1 MPKKF
6 DIFISY
12 RRKGGYDMAKLLY
25 DRLRLDGYSVS
36 FDIDTLERGN
46 FDNELE
52 NRVLVCEDFLLVMN
66 PGVFDRFYDQKADPK
81 NDWVRQEIIC
91 ALEANKN
98 VVPLVLDGF
107 AFPETPLPS
116 DVKDIARKNAIDLNP
131 KHFEAAYAKLKLAF
145 LISKPRWTVRYKKY
159 IAAFIVVAFLALAGI
174 VMKQQRNS
182 KAGDIDEIFSD
193 LEKYVSKLEM
203 ETQKMPEN
211 SLRMEEILG
220 NLEKYVSKLETEMK
234 KLPENSAKR
243 DSVSAEIN
251 KSRKRI
257 ENLQITPPA
266 DTKPEPVAAPSKAS
280 PIENKPQK
288 TPQPKIEDLP
298 PAKQSIIEP
307 PIEQQPIEPPPAE
320 QPIKQI
326 AEAVPEPPKPPK
338 PPADSAALL
347 NTDTKKRIDNE
358 ADDFLK
364 RMRSR

>member
-66 PGVFDRFYDQKADPK
+66 PGVFDRFYDPKADPK

-91 ALEANKN
+91 ALETNKN
-98 VVPLVLDGF
+98 IVPLVLDGF
-107 AFPETPLPS
+107 AFPENPLPD
-116 DVKDIARKNAIDLNP
+116 DVKDIARKNALDLNP

-159 IAAFIVVAFLALAGI
+159 IAAFIVVAFLALAGAVI
-174 VMKQQRNS
+174 KQQRDS
-182 KAGDIDEIFSD
+182 KTGKLDEIFSD
-193 LEKYVSKLEM
+193 LEKYVSKLET
-203 ETQKMPEN
+203 ETQKLPEN

-220 NLEKYVSKLETEMK
+220 NLEKYVSKLESEMK
-234 KLPENSAKR
+234 KLPANSTKR

-257 ENLQITPPA
+257 ENLQIAPPA
-266 DTKPEPVAAPSKAS
+266 DAKPEPVAMPIKAS
-280 PIENKPQK
+280 PIENKPPK
-288 TPQPKIEDLP
+288 TSQPKTEDLP
-298 PAKQSIIEP
+298 PAKPSIIEP
-307 PIEQQPIEPPPAE
+307 PPIEPPPVE
-320 QPIKQI
+320 PIKQI
-326 AEAVPEPPKPPK
+326 AEAMPK

-347 NTDTKKRIDNE
+347 NADVKKRIDNE

>member
-46 FDNELE
+46 FDSELE
-52 NRVLVCEDFLLVMN
+52 NRVLVCDDFLLVMN
-66 PGVFDRFYDQKADPK
+66 SGVFDRFYDQKNDPK

-91 ALEANKN
+91 ALETNKN
-98 VVPLVLDGF
+98 IVPLILDGF
-107 AFPETPLPS
+107 TFPETPLPD

-145 LISKPRWTVRYKKY
+145 LVSKPCWTVRYRKY
-159 IAAFIVVAFLALAGI
+159 IAAFIVVAFLALAGT
-174 VMKQQRNS
+174 VMKLQRTDS
-182 KAGDIDEIFSD
+182 KTEELDKIFGD
-193 LEKYVSKLEM
+193 LEKYISQLET
-203 ETQKMPEN
+203 ETQKLPAN
-211 SLRMEEILG
+211 TFRMEEILG
-220 NLEKYVSKLETEMK
+220 DLEKYVLKLETEMK
-234 KLPENSAKR
+234 KLPANSNKR

-257 ENLQITPPA
+257 ANLQKAEQATIVNT
-266 DTKPEPVAAPSKAS
+266 DTASVDNKPKPVAMSSK
-280 PIENKPQK
+280 K
-288 TPQPKIEDLP
+288 TPKPKTEDLP
-298 PAKQSIIEP
+298 PIENLP
-307 PIEQQPIEPPPAE
+307 QVKQPIEPPPSIE

-326 AEAVPEPPKPPK
+326 TEAQPESPKPSKSLP
-338 PPADSAALL
+338 DSAALV
-347 NTDTKKRIDNE
+347 NTDLRKRIDNE